1 MLLYPHSIPPH
12 TSIRILRRISNHACC
27 RGCENLGSNFPN
39 NTHCCIVILLLM
51 YVLTLSALRSSV
63 ECNSCSTSHTD
74 FFLLLTPY
82 YSLDIV
88 LLLMLL
94 LHVRLCYSHHDTLSV
109 LMDFWYDWRRR
120 RVWCCGGRKCE
131 RQRWE
136 RRWDV
141 KCILKSSCDTNWKYF
156 FLFSRITT
164 TRSPPHRMNR
174 IKIGFNVTKYFTPE

>member
-1 MLLYPHSIPPH
+1 MLAVGVVKISAQIFP
-12 TSIRILRRISNHACC
+12 TILIVASSFCSSCTFSHYRRSVQASNV
-27 RGCENLGSNFPN
+27 
-39 NTHCCIVILLLM
+39 IVVPL
-51 YVLTLSALRSSV
+51 LTLI
-63 ECNSCSTSHTD
+63 

-82 YSLDIV
+82 YSLDVV